1 MVYLTFGDIY
11 SGVYQSQVIEVCEY
25 LSELSNKKVRLI
37 AFVPYPFLLQ
47 QKAIL
52 KKKYSRVLV
61 FPMLPAHL
69 HWWKLYLPFLAV
81 ILLFVSSKKIFCR
94 GTLTSNIGLLLR
106 KIYLVRNVVFDG
118 RGAQKEEGKEYN
130 VTGDQKINNQIE
142 RLEKRAVNY
151 SDYRISV
158 SRQLV
163 QYWENEYDYQ
173 KGKEVIIP
181 CTLAESF
188 TKKTSNSVEVRKKYG
203 FGENDI
209 VLVYSGSAA
218 GWQSF
223 ALLNDWL
230 DSILAEN
237 DNVKVIFLAKK
248 EAVENLSF
256 YENNKSKVAIDWLK
270 PEEVF
275 DVLSVCDYGML
286 YREKSVTNQVA
297 SPTKFAEY
305 LAAGLSVLIS
315 EGVGDFTEMVVNEE
329 LGSVLSEGS
338 RITLEKLTSQRK
350 KELRNFALGN
360 LTKESFE
367 TQYRALL
374 Q

>member
-1 MVYLTFGDIY
+1 MY

-47 QKAIL
+47 QKTIL
-52 KKKYSRVLV
+52 RKKYSRVLV

-69 HWWKLYLPFLAV
+69 HRWKLYIPFLAL

-94 GTLTSNIGLLLR
+94 GIFTSNMGLLLR
-106 KIYLVRNVVFDG
+106 KFHLVQNVVFDA
-118 RGAQKEEGKEYN
+118 RGAQKEEEKEYN

-142 RLEKRAVNY
+142 TLEIKAIND

-188 TKKTSNSVEVRKKYG
+188 TEKTTNSFDVRKKYG

-209 VLVYSGSAA
+209 VLVYSGSSE

-230 DSILAEN
+230 NRILAEN
-237 DNVKVIFLAKK
+237 DNVKIIFLAKK
-248 EAVENLSF
+248 EAVENLIF
-256 YENNKSKVAIDWLK
+256 YENNTSKIAIDWVK

-275 DVLSVCDYGML
+275 DVLSVCDYGIL
-286 YREKSVTNQVA
+286 HREKSVTNQVA

-305 LAAGLSVLIS
+305 LASGLNVLIS
-315 EGVGDFTEMVVNEE
+315 PGIGDYTEMVVNEN
-329 LGSVLSEGS
+329 LGSVLSDDS
-338 RITLEKLTSQRK
+338 IITLEKLSPQRK
-350 KELRNFALGN
+350 KELRNFALEN
-360 LTKESFE
+360 LTKKSFKK
-367 TQYRALL
+367 QYRTVL